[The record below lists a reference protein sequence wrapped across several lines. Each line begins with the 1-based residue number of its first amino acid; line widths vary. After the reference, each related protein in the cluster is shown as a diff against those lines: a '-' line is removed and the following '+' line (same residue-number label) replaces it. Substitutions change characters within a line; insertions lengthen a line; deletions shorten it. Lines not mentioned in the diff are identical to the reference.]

1 MRYTVVKQFSNGVI
15 DNIFSFIFK
24 WVDCGKMFVEFIWSF
39 IEIWIAFFL
48 IFYNAFMYVYYLFL
62 FFIDRGAESSA
73 GMFRLRGTYSGS
85 STIPKFEITRSP
97 GTVPPQ
103 YGSQAVTKTAEA
115 VTKSAGA
122 VASKTAE
129 AATQTLNAF
138 RSGGSAA
145 ARGMKS
151 SWIKEAS
158 SAIVDFFRFVGG
170 LMVLPFKKL
179 VLLFDR
185 GKEIRN
191 QREAESDSSKS
202 LIDEYIKEYE
212 QKRR

>member
-15 DNIFSFIFK
+15 DNVFSFIFK
-24 WVDCGKMFVEFIWSF
+24 WVDCGKMFLEFLWSF
-39 IEIWIAFFL
+39 LEIWIAFFL

-73 GMFRLRGTYSGS
+73 GMFKLRGTYSGS
-85 STIPKFEITRSP
+85 STIPKFEISRSP
-97 GTVPPQ
+97 STVPPQ
-103 YGSQAVTKTAEA
+103 YGSQTVGKAAEA
-115 VTKSAGA
+115 V
-122 VASKTAE
+122 VNKTAE

-145 ARGMKS
+145 ARGMKQS
-151 SWIKEAS
+151 RIKEFF
-158 SAIVDFFRFVGG
+158 SAFVDFFRFIGG
-170 LMVLPFKKL
+170 LLAMPFKKL

-191 QREAESDSSKS
+191 KREAETDSSKS

>member
-15 DNIFSFIFK
+15 DNIFSFVFK
-24 WVDCGKMFVEFIWSF
+24 WVDCGKMFVEFLWSF
-39 IEIWIAFFL
+39 LEIWIAFFL

-62 FFIDRGAESSA
+62 FFIDRGAESGA
-73 GMFRLRGTYSGS
+73 GMFRLRGSYSGS
-85 STIPKFEITRSP
+85 STIPKFEITRAPS
-97 GTVPPQ
+97 TVPPQ
-103 YGSQAVTKTAEA
+103 YGTQAVSKAAEA
-115 VTKSAGA
+115 VAA
-122 VASKTAE
+122 KTAE

-151 SWIKEAS
+151 SWLKEAS
-158 SAIVDFFRFVGG
+158 SAVFDFFRFIGG
-170 LMVLPFKKL
+170 LLVLPFKKL

>member
-15 DNIFSFIFK
+15 DNLFSFVFK
-24 WVDCGKMFVEFIWSF
+24 WVDCGKMFLEFLWSF
-39 IEIWIAFFL
+39 LEIWIAFFL

-85 STIPKFEITRSP
+85 SMMPKFEITRSP
-97 GTVPPQ
+97 STVPPQ
-103 YGSQAVTKTAEA
+103 YGSQVVSKTAEA
-115 VTKSAGA
+115 VVNKTAGA
-122 VASKTAE
+122 
-129 AATQTLNAF
+129 AAQTLNAF

-145 ARGMKS
+145 ARGMKQS
-151 SWIKEAS
+151 RIKDFFS
-158 SAIVDFFRFVGG
+158 VIVDFFKFLGG
-170 LMVLPFKKL
+170 ILVLPFKKL

-191 QREAESDSSKS
+191 QREAGDDSSKS